1 MTTERT
7 PAQTDDLIR
16 ALGRQMNEA
25 RDALNELVEAA
36 AESGEY
42 EDDDPDPDE
51 NTLASLKNTV
61 RIAVDLI
68 DALKKLARGR
78 TLGEL
83 HDAFGA
89 PGEWGYETAFGEALS
104 KFYRAESARQN
115 GEPAT
120 E

>member
-51 NTLASLKNTV
+51 NTLASLKN
-61 RIAVDLI
+61 
-68 DALKKLARGR
+68 RGR
-78 TLGEL
+78 TSG
-83 HDAFGA
+83 
-89 PGEWGYETAFGEALS
+89 
-104 KFYRAESARQN
+104 SANTRVFSPVAVSRD
-115 GEPAT
+115 G
-120 E
+120 